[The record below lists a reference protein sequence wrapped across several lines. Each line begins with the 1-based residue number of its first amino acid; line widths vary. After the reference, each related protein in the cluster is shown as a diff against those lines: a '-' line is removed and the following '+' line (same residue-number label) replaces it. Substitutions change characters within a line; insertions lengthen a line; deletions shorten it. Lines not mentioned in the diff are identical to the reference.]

1 MFILCF
7 LIVMSVVGSF
17 FKVVGVVVLFVLFF
31 AFVYVVSC
39 TSWFRSWYRGFIS
52 DVASFSPTLAS
63 FVRVVC
69 HYLFLFSYYC
79 YLVVKLVIEFFSSL
93 IYNARPVS
101 V

>member
-1 MFILCF
+1 
-7 LIVMSVVGSF
+7 MSVVGSF